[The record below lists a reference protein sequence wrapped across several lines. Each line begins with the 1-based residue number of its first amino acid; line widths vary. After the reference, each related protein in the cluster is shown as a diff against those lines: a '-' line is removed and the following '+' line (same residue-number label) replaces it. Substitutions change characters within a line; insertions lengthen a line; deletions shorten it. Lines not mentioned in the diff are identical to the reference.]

1 MKLLGIIGSGRKK
14 GNSEVLVKE
23 ALLAAMEVQPLEIE
37 LIRLMDLT
45 IKPCNGCMR
54 CTEPVMKSC
63 PLKDDTSWLFEKM
76 AEADGIVIG
85 TPTYFLVPSSPIAL
99 ISSRA
104 FMGRQLVEKC
114 RGKPVV
120 TIVVSGRRV
129 GEGLTAPLLSI
140 LPLVLGFEIY
150 GSISI
155 ASLGAAEVLFH
166 EENMERAR
174 NLGRRL
180 VTREK
185 MKSPPFRCPI
195 CWGNMVRPTKGGM
208 MICPICYIPATVAVK
223 DGQVTLSFEDTDL
236 TQTHWNVP
244 NWLEHDVEAN
254 VTPAMI
260 KYREA
265 IKDVK
270 TRLQR
275 YNSLD
280 RFWQRPS
287 KK

>member
-1 MKLLGIIGSGRKK
+1 MKLLGIIGSGRRK

-23 ALLAAMEVQPLEIE
+23 ALLAAREVQSLEIE
-37 LIRLMDLT
+37 LIRLMDVT

-63 PLKDDTSWLFEKM
+63 PLKDDTYWLFERM
-76 AEADGIVIG
+76 AEVDGIVIG
-85 TPTYFLVPSSPIAL
+85 APTYFLVPSSPIAL

-104 FMGRQLVEKC
+104 FMGRHLVEKC

-150 GSISI
+150 GSMST
-155 ASLGAAEVLFH
+155 AALGAAEVLLND
-166 EENMERAR
+166 ENIERAR
-174 NLGRRL
+174 DLGRRL
-180 VTREK
+180 VTKEK
-185 MKSPPFRCPI
+185 MKPPPFRCLI
-195 CWGNMVRPTKGGM
+195 CWGHMVRPTRGGM
-208 MICPICYIPATVAVK
+208 MICPICYIPAAVSVK
-223 DGQVTLSFEDTDL
+223 NGQVTLSFENTDL
-236 TQTHWNVP
+236 SQTHWNVT
-244 NWLEHDVEAN
+244 NWLEHDVETN
-254 VTPAMI
+254 ITPATI

-265 IKDVK
+265 IKDK
-270 TRLQR
+270 KAKLQR

-280 RFWQRPS
+280 RFWQKPP